1 MNTPR
6 ILVIMQNLPYPAFS
20 GRDLRNWQN
29 INGLMDLG
37 QVGVFGLCS
46 DGAFRAKPPDG
57 RLAFWQPSS
66 DPNLSYPSGTPSRL
80 ETRPWLLDPLGHPS
94 DVYDSDIVTDEL
106 KRLLT
111 EFKPEIALLEGLWMH
126 RHIDLLK
133 SHPCRV
139 ILDCHG
145 VEASLSRE
153 IAALTCGDDLRAK
166 LSRKILP
173 ERTKL
178 IEQKATHAVHQIWVC
193 SRDDARLMEALYR
206 PPVPIHIVPN
216 GLDLGYYYN
225 GAGADQCPLLTT
237 RRSIVF
243 PGMFGYQPNRV
254 AAAFLIEEIFPKLA
268 NTFDDCQLIFPGS
281 WPTAHMLDAAKRDP
295 RILVTGAVPDIRPY
309 LSSAFAMVVPLFQ
322 GSGTRFKILEAWA
335 AKVPVVSTAK
345 GAEGLDV
352 ENERHLLFAE
362 TASEFLQCLRRL
374 WTNKPLAEKLTVN
387 GLELVKRDY
396 SWRAT
401 SRRISLAVNELQISK
416 PDGASYPL

>member
-1 MNTPR
+1 
-6 ILVIMQNLPYPAFS
+6 MQNLPYPGFS

-29 INGLMDLG
+29 INGLMDVG

-46 DGAFRAKPPDG
+46 DGTFRAKPPDG
-57 RLAFWQPSS
+57 RLVFWQPSS
-66 DPNLSYPSGTPSRL
+66 DPNLSYAPGKPSRL

-94 DVYDSDIVTDEL
+94 DVYYSGIVVDEL
-106 KRLLT
+106 KCLLT

-133 SHPCRV
+133 SHSCRV

-153 IAALTCGDDLRAK
+153 LGALTCGDNLRAK

-173 ERTKL
+173 ERTEL
-178 IEQKATHAVHQIWVC
+178 IEQKATHAVDQIWVC
-193 SRDDARLMEALYR
+193 SRDDAQLMEALYK

-216 GLDLGYYYN
+216 GLDLSYYCN
-225 GAGADQCPLLTT
+225 GAGAGRCPQPQPLTT
-237 RRSIVF
+237 GRSIVF
-243 PGMFGYQPNRV
+243 PAMFGYEPNRV

-268 NTFDDCQLIFPGS
+268 NAVNDCQLIFPGS
-281 WPTAHMLDAAKRDP
+281 WPTAHMQAAAKRDP

-309 LSSAFAMVVPLFQ
+309 LSSALAMVVPLFQ

-335 AKVPVVSTAK
+335 ARVPVISTAK

-352 ENERHLLFAE
+352 KNERHLLFAE
-362 TASEFLQCLRRL
+362 TASEFLECLRRL
-374 WTNKPLAEKLTVN
+374 WTDKPLGEKLTMN

-401 SRRISLAVNELQISK
+401 SRRISLAVNGLQVSK
-416 PDGASYPL
+416 PDGASYPF

>member
-94 DVYDSDIVTDEL
+94 DVYYSDIVAGEL
-106 KRLLT
+106 KSLLT

-173 ERTKL
+173 ERVKV
-178 IEQKATHAVHQIWVC
+178 IEQKATHAVDQIWVC
-193 SRDDARLMEALYR
+193 SREDAQLMEALYR

-295 RILVTGAVPDIRPY
+295 RILVTGAVSDIRPY
-309 LSSAFAMVVPLFQ
+309 LSAASAMVVPLFQ
-322 GSGTRFKILEAWA
+322 GSGTRFKILEGWA
-335 AKVPVVSTAK
+335 TRVPVISTAK

-352 ENERHLLFAE
+352 ENERHVLFAE
-362 TASEFLQCLRRL
+362 SASEFLESLRRL
-374 WTNKPLAEKLTVN
+374 WTDKALAEKLTVN
-387 GLELVKRDY
+387 GLELIMRDY
-396 SWRAT
+396 SWMAT

-416 PDGASYPL
+416 IYGASYPF